1 MIVINWYMLLN
12 KYNIFLFFIYFFIQV
27 FIAPKND
34 YSFISTINTLLTA
47 LIPNYLLITDY
58 QNFINIYN
66 YNLDQVNILYEYPSK
81 FIISYV
87 IFDIYYSLNPFKKDM
102 LLHGIL
108 LSMSIFVIEYNNIQH
123 IFCQALLMQTSTLFL
138 NYVNKSNICGLLFV
152 LSFFVYRIIIFPL
165 LSYKFL
171 ITNLNDLNKEIN
183 YNHFII
189 IIAAF
194 INILNFYW
202 FKKIIYKFKKKII
215 EYNKIN

>member
-1 MIVINWYMLLN
+1 MILN
-12 KYNIFLFFIYFFIQV
+12 QYNFSLFFIYFFIQV

-34 YSFISTINTLLTA
+34 YSLISTINTLLTA
-47 LIPNYLLITDY
+47 SIPNYLLITDY
-58 QNFINIYN
+58 QNFINIDN
-66 YNLDQVNILYEYPSK
+66 YSLDQVNILYEYPSK

-87 IFDIYYSLNPFKKDM
+87 IFDIYYSLNPYKKDM
-102 LLHGIL
+102 LLHGVL
-108 LSMSIFVIEYNNIQH
+108 LSMSIFVIEYYNIQH

-138 NYVNKSNICGLLFV
+138 NYINKSNICGLLFV

-171 ITNLNDLNKEIN
+171 VNNLNDLNKEIN

-189 IIAAF
+189 IIATL

-215 EYNKIN
+215 EYWKIN